1 MPTLAEKKKQHI
13 LSKNRKQTAKAA
25 NRQKQQLPNLP
36 KRFRQKSA
44 KLGKAR
50 QNRLMVIVI
59 VIVIVKVI
67 VRVKVI
73 YLIKCSYEHIN

>member
-1 MPTLAEKKKQHI
+1 MPTLAEKEADSEQKEKADG
-13 LSKNRKQTAKAA
+13 KPAKPAIA
-25 NRQKQQLPNLP
+25 E
-36 KRFRQKSA
+36 FAETISA
-44 KLGKAR
+44 KVGKAR

-67 VRVKVI
+67 VRVIVKVI